1 MYEDITYTIC
11 PLAKPIV
18 LCPERALLA
27 YSEIP
32 ISDEKTHHYDA
43 PERKNGAWEYEWG
56 NDFAAE

>member
-1 MYEDITYTIC
+1 MKHYLT
-11 PLAKPIV
+11 PLARFVV

-43 PERKNGAWEYEWG
+43 PERKNGAWEYEW
-56 NDFAAE
+56 DDAFAAE

>member
-1 MYEDITYTIC
+1 MKHYLT
-11 PLAKPIV
+11 PLARFVV

-32 ISDEKTHHYDA
+32 IDDEKTHHYDA